1 MLDRA
6 KLMREFG
13 ASSKKLFLDLS
24 DEYEQAARAWQA
36 CVADTLCLQKV
47 QAYPSYNLV
56 TWQGTLA
63 DVVEVPRWTEP
74 YYVVS
79 VDGSQIY
86 PDKHQGTSC
95 FLLNIGTVV
104 MRYGLGQG
112 ASHFSSEPFLFV
124 EHDIDDETARSVDV
138 VNGKREEFE
147 LQRGIEVCGALQDE
161 QPDMPLLFLFDG
173 SLIFWHLE
181 SKETALKNYFLQS
194 YCQVLEQFYKRNIPI
209 VGYISLPKSKDLV
222 NLVRAHMTDFTATA
236 SERTKKI
243 PHLVDTS
250 ISRFFLEPGQRS
262 TLFQS
267 HVPIAAHYP
276 AAVRPWF
283 CYYAT
288 PHETVRLEF
297 PQYVVQNAALLECS
311 FSMIADQ
318 VLKGN
323 GYPVST
329 AEAHVQAVVKGPDR
343 EFFYHAVEKHG
354 IDQKRQILLS
364 QKNLKKRKMSI

>member
-6 KLMREFG
+6 KVMRELG
-13 ASSKKLFLDLS
+13 ASSQKLFLDLS

-47 QAYPSYNLV
+47 RAHPSYNLI
-56 TWQGTLA
+56 TWEGGLA
-63 DVVEVPRWTEP
+63 DAIEVSRWQEP
-74 YYVVS
+74 YQVVS

-95 FLLNIGTVV
+95 FLLNIGTVI
-104 MRYGLGQG
+104 MRYGVQDGG
-112 ASHFSSEPFLFV
+112 SHFSSEPFLFV
-124 EHDIDDETARSVDV
+124 EHENNDETARSVDV

-147 LQRGIEVCGALQDE
+147 FQTGVRVCSALQE
-161 QPDMPLLFLFDG
+161 QNPEIPLLFLFDG

-181 SKETALKNYFLQS
+181 TKETVLKQYFLQT
-194 YCQVLEQFYKRNIPI
+194 YCRSLQQLYERNIPI

-222 NLVRAHMTDFTATA
+222 NLVRAHMTDFTAPA
-236 SERTKKI
+236 SDRTKNL
-243 PHLVDTS
+243 PHMVDTG
-250 ISRFFLEPGQRS
+250 IGRFFLEPGQRS

-276 AAVRPWF
+276 TAVRPWF

-288 PHETVRLEF
+288 PHETVRIEF
-297 PQYVVQNAALLECS
+297 PQYVAQNAQMLERS
-311 FSMIADQ
+311 LSLVADQ
-318 VLKGN
+318 VFKGN

-354 IDQKRQILLS
+354 IDQKRQLLLS
-364 QKNLKKRKMSI
+364 QKSLKKRKMSI